1 MVGTRYTLASV
12 LIVRRFLAPACVFAL
27 LVALAPFAGANAQ
40 RETKA
45 TASKTKKHC
54 PKGTKLKTVKQHGK
68 KVRRCR
74 KVKTGG
80 GGQEGGSGGGGGG
93 STPLFEPPG
102 RKLVGSEAVPFLQR
116 YLYNSRFTDCPAGWP
131 NCGVVEE
138 RYSHFSSG
146 AFYYCKLGFSPGS
159 DTKFGSEY
167 AVQNAVVEADGSW
180 TFNEVVNNYGNP
192 SYYEWHVTTSGVVT
206 GAYQFNGIEQLGPFQ
221 YVTGARDCSY

>member
-1 MVGTRYTLASV
+1 M
-12 LIVRRFLAPACVFAL
+12 
-27 LVALAPFAGANAQ
+27 PFAGGATQ
-40 RETKA
+40 SRSA
-45 TASKTKKHC
+45 TASGAKKHC
-54 PKGTKLKTVKQHGK
+54 PKGSKPKTVKKHGK

-80 GGQEGGSGGGGGG
+80 SGQEGGGGG
-93 STPLFEPPG
+93 STSLFEPPG
-102 RKLVGSEAVPFLQR
+102 RKLVGNEAVPFLQR

-167 AVQNAVVEADGSW
+167 VVKNAVVEADGSW
-180 TFNEVVNNYGNP
+180 TFNEWVPPDGSGV
-192 SYYEWHVTTSGVVT
+192 YEWHVATSGVVT
-206 GAYQFNGIEQLGPFQ
+206 GAYQFNGGAIEQLGPFQ
-221 YVTGARDCSY
+221 YVSGARDCSY

>member
-1 MVGTRYTLASV
+1 M
-12 LIVRRFLAPACVFAL
+12 LIVRRLLAPACVFAL
-27 LVALAPFAGANAQ
+27 LVALAPFAGASAHRQ
-40 RETKA
+40 TKA
-45 TASKTKKHC
+45 AASKTKKRC
-54 PKGTKLKTVKQHGK
+54 PKGTKLKTVKRHGK

-80 GGQEGGSGGGGGG
+80 GGGGG
-93 STPLFEPPG
+93 STPLFEAPG
-102 RKLVGSEAVPFLQR
+102 RKLVGNEAVPFLQR

-167 AVQNAVVEADGSW
+167 VVKNAVVEADGSW
-180 TFNEVVNNYGNP
+180 TFNEWVPPDGSGV
-192 SYYEWHVTTSGVVT
+192 YEWHVATSGVVT
-206 GAYQFNGIEQLGPFQ
+206 GAYQFNGGAIEQLGPFQ
-221 YVTGARDCSY
+221 YVAGARDCNY